1 MKSSLFLEQSRLV
14 GEHTLA
20 LKVSTHVIHHVY
32 SRYVGSSRFF
42 GHARYPRGQGSVISG
57 VGTERRGI
65 MEKAKIFGRR
75 GM

>member
-1 MKSSLFLEQSRLV
+1 M

-20 LKVSTHVIHHVY
+20 LKVSTHITHHVY
-32 SRYVGSSRFF
+32 SQYVGSSRFF
-42 GHARYPRGQGSVISG
+42 GQARHPRGQGSVISG
-57 VGTERRGI
+57 VDTERRGI

>member
-1 MKSSLFLEQSRLV
+1 M

-20 LKVSTHVIHHVY
+20 LKISIHVTHHVY
-32 SRYVGSSRFF
+32 SGYVGSSRFF
-42 GHARYPRGQGSVISG
+42 GQPFHRRGQGSVISG

-65 MEKAKIFGRR
+65 MEKAKVFGKR